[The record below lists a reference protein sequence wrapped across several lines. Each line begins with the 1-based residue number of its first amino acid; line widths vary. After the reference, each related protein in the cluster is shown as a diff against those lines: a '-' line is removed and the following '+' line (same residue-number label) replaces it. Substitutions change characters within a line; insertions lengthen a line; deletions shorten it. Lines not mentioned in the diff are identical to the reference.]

1 MLNIGMTE
9 LLVFGI
15 IALLVLGPDKL
26 PEAARFAA
34 KWYGKAKKM
43 INNIQ
48 NEIDQSLKLSEFR
61 AEMQKEIDRISE
73 IEQRIQQQIDS
84 LNQTQLKKNP
94 NTESSASTLRVAAIQ
109 LNQLHYDWLE
119 PNMHPAVPFKP
130 YFMLKHPPLKSAE
143 PLTAPVELKIAV

>member
-1 MLNIGMTE
+1 MLNVGMTE

-73 IEQRIQQQIDS
+73 IERRIQQQIDS
-84 LNQTQLKKNP
+84 LNQTQLNQSP
-94 NTESSASTLRVAAIQ
+94 NIESSASTISVTAIQ
-109 LNQLHYDWLE
+109 LNQFQYDWLE
-119 PNMHPAVPFKP
+119 PNIHKAVPFKP

-143 PLTAPVELKIAV
+143 TLTGPVELKIAV